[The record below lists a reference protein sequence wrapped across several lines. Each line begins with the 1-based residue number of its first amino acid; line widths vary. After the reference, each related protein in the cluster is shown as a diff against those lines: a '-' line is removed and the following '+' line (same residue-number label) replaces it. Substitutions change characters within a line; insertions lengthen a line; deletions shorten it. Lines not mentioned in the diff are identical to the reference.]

1 MRPEHW
7 LYTIPL
13 RLRSLFRRAQA
24 DQELGDELRE
34 HLERKTEEY
43 VAQGMTQEE
52 AHRRARLD
60 LGGIEQTKEKCRDTR
75 RVNWI
80 QDFVQDLRFG
90 LRILRKS
97 PSFTSVA
104 VLTLALGIGAN
115 AAIFSVVSAVL
126 VRPLPIQD
134 PKRLVVL
141 HDQFPTLNL
150 PRTTVSVQQF
160 LDFSERTELFQSTA
174 ALKPTNL
181 TLTGHGD
188 ALRLQGMEA
197 TSQLFPL
204 LGIRPEFGRDFTAED
219 DMYGSQRVVLLSHG
233 LWRRLFGEDR
243 GVVGRDLNLDAE
255 NYEIVGVLPE
265 EIETLYPHVEIW
277 VPAIFT
283 PESLSPKYRWYVGYS
298 MLARLAPGVNLR
310 QAQAAMNTAAANFN
324 NGAFAQFH
332 VEVRSLIDEQVGDA
346 QSPLYLLLGAVGLL
360 LLIACANVA
369 NLVMVRNE
377 GRAQE
382 IAIRSALGCGR
393 MRIVSQLLTESVLL
407 AVSGGGLGLLLAG
420 VLLRTLVGLAPA
432 DLPRMGDIHLD
443 ARVLIWTFATCL
455 VACAFFGVLP
465 ALLSTRPQPAEA
477 LKLGGRSAAIGN
489 RRFSNGLVVSQVALA
504 LVLLVGSGLLLRS
517 FKRLLDVNP
526 GFVPENLL
534 TMRFSLPIEAMHSNK
549 TDSSSAPYD
558 PAHVASFSTSLLDRV
573 SAVPGVLHA
582 AIATGIPLASDGYN
596 GTFDIKGRQVDPNK
610 PGPFANFMYV
620 TPQYFDTMKIPLIAG
635 RFYTPAEMRDGNDL
649 RKGAVRIIDETLAKR
664 FWPNEN
670 PIGSEIGN
678 KNDGWATVIGVVGAV
693 HDADLAAESKG
704 TIYVPGYAGTTLV
717 IRTKSNPATFVGT
730 VREAI
735 SQTNISVAVYKVNT
749 MQDLLAASL
758 QKRKFAATLLTLF
771 AGLALALASVGLYAL
786 LSYLVTRRT
795 REIGIRIAI
804 GASRDNVLLLIFR
817 YGLTISVAG
826 VVLGLG
832 VSLLLKPLI
841 ASQVFGVQPLDALT
855 MCSASLLLVMTAM
868 SACLV
873 PAYRAARVDPMVALR
888 YE

>member
-1 MRPEHW
+1 MSLFRN
-7 LYTIPL
+7 LAIG
-13 RLRSLFRRAQA
+13 LRSLFRKKQVDREL
-24 DQELGDELRE
+24 DEELGAYLEMEAAEKMKQGMSRKE
-34 HLERKTEEY
+34 AVRAVRLERGNVE
-43 VAQGMTQEE
+43 VARETIRSASWESVLE
-52 AHRRARLD
+52 
-60 LGGIEQTKEKCRDTR
+60 TC
-75 RVNWI
+75 W
-80 QDFVQDLRFG
+80 QDLRYA
-90 LRILRKS
+90 LRVLRKA

-134 PKRLVVL
+134 PKRVVVL

-150 PRTTVSVQQF
+150 PRTTVSVLQF
-160 LDFSERTELFQSTA
+160 RDFSQRTDLFRSTA
-174 ALKPTNL
+174 ALKPGNL
-181 TLTGHGD
+181 TLTGHGQ
-188 ALRLQGMEA
+188 ALRLQDMEV
-197 TSQLFPL
+197 TSQLFSL
-204 LGIRPEFGRDFTAED
+204 LGVRPEFGRDFTTRD
-219 DMYGSQRVVLLSHG
+219 NMYGTQHVVLLSHG

-243 GVVGRDLNLDAE
+243 GVVGRDLHLDAE
-255 NYEIVGVLPE
+255 NYQIVGVLPE
-265 EIETLYPHVEIW
+265 EIEALYPHVEIW

-283 PESLSPKYRWYVGYS
+283 PESLSPRYRWYVGYS

-377 GRAQE
+377 GRVQE

-393 MRIVSQLLTESVLL
+393 MRIISQLLTESILL

-420 VLLRTLVGLAPA
+420 ALLRTLVGLAPT

-443 ARVLIWTFATCL
+443 ARVLIWTFATSL
-455 VACAFFGVLP
+455 GASTFFGVLP

-517 FKRLLDVNP
+517 FKRLLEVNP
-526 GFVPENLL
+526 GFVPNNLL
-534 TMRFSLPIEAMHSNK
+534 TMRFSLPIEAMNSNK

-558 PAHVASFSTSLLDRV
+558 PARVASFSTSLLDRV
-573 SAVPGVLHA
+573 SAVAGVLDA
-582 AIATGIPLASDGYN
+582 AIATGIPFASDGYN
-596 GTFDIKGRQVDPNK
+596 GTFDIKGSQVDPNK

-620 TPQYFDTMKIPLIAG
+620 TPQCFDTMKIPLIAG

-649 RKGAVRIIDETLAKR
+649 KKGSVRIIDETLAKR

-693 HDADLAAESKG
+693 HETGLAAEAKG

-717 IRTKSNPATFVGT
+717 IRTKSNPATFVAA

-735 SQTNISVAVYKVNT
+735 SQTDSSVPIYDVNT
-749 MQDLLAASL
+749 MDGLLAASL
-758 QKRKFAATLLTLF
+758 QRRKFAATLLTLF
-771 AGLALALASVGLYAL
+771 AGLALALASVGMYAV

-804 GASRDNVLLLIFR
+804 GASRENVLVLIFR
-817 YGLTISVAG
+817 YGFTMAVSG
-826 VVLGLG
+826 VMLGLG
-832 VSLLLKPLI
+832 GSLFLKPLI
-841 ASQVFGVQPLDALT
+841 ASQLFGVESLDALT
-855 MCSASLLLVMTAM
+855 MSLASMLLVMTAM

-873 PAYRAARVDPMVALR
+873 PAYRAARVDPMIALR

>member
-13 RLRSLFRRAQA
+13 RLRSLFHRRQA
-24 DQELGDELRE
+24 DQGLDDELRD

-43 VAQGMTQEE
+43 VTQGMTQAE
-52 AHRRARLD
+52 ARRRARVD
-60 LGGIEQTKEKCRDTR
+60 LGGIEQTKERCRDAR

-80 QDFVQDLRFG
+80 QDLIQDLRFAS
-90 LRILRKS
+90 RMLRKS
-97 PSFTSVA
+97 PGFTAAVA
-104 VLTLALGIGAN
+104 LTLALGIGAN

-126 VRPLPIQD
+126 VRPLPIED
-134 PKRLVVL
+134 PKLVVVL
-141 HDQFPTLNL
+141 HDQFPALNL
-150 PRTTVSVQQF
+150 PRTTVSVLQF
-160 LDFSERTELFQSTA
+160 LDFSHRTDLFQSTA

-204 LGIRPEFGRDFTAED
+204 IGISPEFGRDFTAED
-219 DMYGSQRVVLLSHG
+219 DMYGRQRVVLLSHG

-243 GVVGRDLNLDAE
+243 GVVGRDLRLDAD
-255 NYEIVGVLPE
+255 NYQIIGVLPE
-265 EIETLYPHVEIW
+265 KIQALYPNVEIW
-277 VPAIFT
+277 VPAVFT
-283 PESLSPKYRWYVGYS
+283 PESLSPEYRWYVGYS
-298 MLARLAPGVNLR
+298 MLARLSPGVSLR
-310 QAQAAMNTAAANFN
+310 QAQAGINTSAANFN
-324 NGAFAQFH
+324 GGAFTGFR
-332 VEVRSLIDEQVGDA
+332 VEVRSLLDEQVGDTR
-346 QSPLYLLLGAVGLL
+346 SPLYLLLAAVGLL

-420 VLLRTLVGLAPA
+420 ALLRTLVGLAPA
-432 DLPRMGDIHLD
+432 DLARMGDIHLD

-455 VACAFFGVLP
+455 IASAFFGVLP

-477 LKLGGRSAAIGN
+477 LKLGGRGAAISNRAFGN
-489 RRFSNGLVVSQVALA
+489 SLVVSQIALA
-504 LVLLVGSGLLLRS
+504 LVLLVCSGLVLRS
-517 FKRLLDVNP
+517 FKALLEVNP
-526 GFVPENLL
+526 GFVPDNLL
-534 TMRFSLPIEAMHSNK
+534 TLRFSLPLDAMNSQ
-549 TDSSSAPYD
+549 SSSSPPYD

-573 SAVPGVLHA
+573 SAVPGVLQA

-596 GTFDIKGRQVDPNK
+596 GTFDIKERQVDPNK
-610 PGPFANFMYV
+610 PKPFANFMYV

-635 RFYTPAEMRDGNDL
+635 RSYMPAEMRFGNDL

-670 PIGSEIGN
+670 PIGSQIGSERG
-678 KNDGWATVIGVVGAV
+678 GWATVIGIVGAV
-693 HDADLAAESKG
+693 HDTDLAAESKG
-704 TIYVPGYAGTTLV
+704 TIYVPGYAGTTLI
-717 IRTKSNPATFVGT
+717 IRTKSNPTTFVAV

-735 SQTNISVAVYKVNT
+735 NQTDGSVAAYDVNT
-749 MQDLLAASL
+749 MQDLLTASL

-817 YGLTISVAG
+817 YGLTMSVAG

-841 ASQVFGVQPLDALT
+841 ASQLFGVQPLDALT
-855 MCSASLLLVMTAM
+855 ICSASLLLIMTAM

-873 PAYRAARVDPMVALR
+873 PAYRAASVDPIVALR